1 MESIISYKIG
11 GEKKRNFADDDSLMT
26 KMRGVFQMQ
35 RRWPHYLLREMIKI
49 SNEEGERAGDSS
61 LKSCKYWKLQVNNP
75 WAAKI
80 VSSFGQEQEKKIL
93 VVMNWLL
100 GKITLIAFGYSP
112 TWSWA
117 CFIVCS
123 REEADLAYGIFRK
136 KEATLRIWISE
147 QDWISEQGVL
157 NLNFK

>member
-1 MESIISYKIG
+1 
-11 GEKKRNFADDDSLMT
+11 
-26 KMRGVFQMQ
+26 
-35 RRWPHYLLREMIKI
+35 MIKI
-49 SNEEGERAGDSS
+49 SNEVEEERERAGDSS

-123 REEADLAYGIFRK
+123 REEADLAYGIFEK
-136 KEATLRIWISE
+136 KRSYVGWKKNVASFIEVSYWPSFAGFDSNNMETLQMVIFFLLTEFFLTR
-147 QDWISEQGVL
+147 
-157 NLNFK
+157 NNP

>member
-1 MESIISYKIG
+1 
-11 GEKKRNFADDDSLMT
+11 
-26 KMRGVFQMQ
+26 
-35 RRWPHYLLREMIKI
+35 MIKI
-49 SNEEGERAGDSS
+49 SNEEEEETERAGDSS

-123 REEADLAYGIFRK
+123 REEADLAYGIFEK
-136 KEATLRIWISE
+136 KEAT
-147 QDWISEQGVL
+147 
-157 NLNFK
+157 